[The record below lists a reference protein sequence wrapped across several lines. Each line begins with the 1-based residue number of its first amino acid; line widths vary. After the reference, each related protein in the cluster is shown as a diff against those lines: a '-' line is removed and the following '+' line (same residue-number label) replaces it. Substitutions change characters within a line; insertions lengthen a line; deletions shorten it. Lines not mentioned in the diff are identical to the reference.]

1 MKRKFQFRVGG
12 GNMIK
17 YLMDISVPED
27 CKCAKC
33 CIYCEEKDTYEY
45 KCQELTNEKTE
56 KRN

>member
-1 MKRKFQFRVGG
+1 MELEFIQGLKFKDSKKRKFQFRVGG

-33 CIYCEEKDTYEY
+33 CIYCE
-45 KCQELTNEKTE
+45 
-56 KRN
+56 